1 MNDQSSFR
9 RIAAITAILSAP
21 LALGASAALVAT
33 IGGFDSEVAA
43 DPALLVTLG
52 ERDGGIVR
60 VIEVIGLF
68 GYYLLIVPLILYLR
82 EWLKEHSP
90 NLVNLATVFGLAHI
104 FIGAIGS
111 ILYFAA
117 IPALMRAYAQASEAQ
132 REVLLIVSG
141 TLNDVGLTGLF
152 AVSAIAGSLWWLGI
166 GPALR
171 AKNRVLGIVTMVVG
185 ILILVYGLGASLKI
199 EFLSFLELF
208 TFFTPIWA
216 LWLGVLLL
224 RGAENGGEVEAG

>member
-1 MNDQSSFR
+1 MNDRSFFR
-9 RIAAITAILSAP
+9 RIAAVSAILSAP
-21 LALGASAALVAT
+21 LALGASAALGVT
-33 IGGFDSEVAA
+33 IGGMNSEVVA

-52 ERDGGIVR
+52 ERGGGLVR

-68 GYYLLIVPLILYLR
+68 GYYLLIVPLALYLR

-111 ILYFAA
+111 ILFFTA
-117 IPALMRAYAQASEAQ
+117 IPALTSAYAQAAETQ
-132 REVLLIVSG
+132 REVVLIVSR
-141 TLNDVGLTGLF
+141 TLTDVGIAGLF

-171 AKNRVLGIVTMVVG
+171 AKNRVLGIVTVIVG

-208 TFFTPIWA
+208 TFLTPIWA
-216 LWLGVLLL
+216 LWLGVLML
-224 RGAENGGEVEAG
+224 RRAGNGSEVDAG